1 MIKKALF
8 ILLYTC
14 ALTFPIYAVIP
25 AVPQEQAAWA
35 ASNTPEKLEYNV
47 YFQLGFIH
55 VKAGLGV
62 LNFTKEKDKNGET
75 TYHGLLAGKSLN
87 IVEHI
92 MKVRDTLDCYF
103 NEDMVPLSFRKGTHE
118 GTYNSIVN
126 YTYSP
131 CWHNKNAAKR
141 LNNIDST
148 QVVLKR
154 WLQKGKDEPENN
166 VVNFTNK
173 GIAYDML
180 SVFYSIRHLD
190 YDNMK
195 KGKKMTFVCYDAI
208 KQQTINVE
216 YCGEEECELRDD
228 SKHDT
233 FLIHLSFATK
243 GQDKTPL
250 KVWLSKTPDHRPLK
264 AIIGLKRIGSIKCEI
279 IE

>member
-1 MIKKALF
+1 LAL
-8 ILLYTC
+8 
-14 ALTFPIYAVIP
+14 PIYAIRP
-25 AVPQEQAAWA
+25 IAPQEQASWA
-35 ASNTPEKLEYNV
+35 ASNTPEKLEYTV
-47 YFQLGFIH
+47 YFKMGFIQ
-55 VKAGLGV
+55 VKAGYGILD
-62 LNFTKEKDKNGET
+62 FTKETDKNGET
-75 TYHGLLAGKSLN
+75 EYHGLLAGKSLN

-103 NEDMVPLSFRKGTHE
+103 NKDMVPKSFRKGTHE
-118 GTYNSIVN
+118 GSYNSIVN

-131 CWHNKNAAKR
+131 YWHNKSAAKR
-141 LNNIDST
+141 LNNVDST
-148 QVVLKR
+148 AVVLKR
-154 WLQKGKDEPENN
+154 WLKKGKDAPENN
-166 VVNFTNK
+166 ELHFSNK
-173 GIAYDML
+173 GVAYDML

-195 KGKKMTFVCYDAI
+195 KGKKMQFVCYDGI

-216 YCGEEECELRDD
+216 YCGVEECELRNDN
-228 SKHDT
+228 KYNA

-250 KVWLSKTPDHRPLK
+250 KVWLAKTPDHRPLK